1 MKRRISWSSWLRFPT
16 EPKDVFPWL
25 VKRLIV
31 SAGLGNSVGIVLLVL
46 AGVSLLGFLVG
57 DYQGTGGGTVGA
69 NGSIRLGSATAAK
82 NHALL
87 SHDTEVADAWQQGL
101 SATQIAQVQVEQ
113 AGLPAAVLLA
123 IGKVENN
130 LNPPDAHRYAR
141 FLQPHLVWH
150 TFEDVTVRTWT
161 TENKQGQVQVHT
173 SVTRT
178 PVTRLVS
185 ADLWDGTLVNR
196 YRYVSHRTGQA
207 HHSTL
212 TERIVLVNTERTY
225 TWSRVWALLKA
236 YPAGLGSGHTE
247 VLRKNRIN
255 RQTIAGLIAA
265 VDDTISDPYVQ
276 AMVDGVDYPGGV
288 QGLGTLSG
296 IAPARVDV
304 VQNVLR
310 YRSYIERAAAECHLP
325 AVLIAG
331 VMAEESGGREHQGQ
345 GVLTSYAGAMGLMQV
360 EPATAAGWVVH
371 GVQVGNQAVAYLSQA
386 GSNLLLGSL
395 YLSELYH
402 QFGENVEET
411 LSAYNAGGG
420 AEEEALAEGY
430 TVAQNSQTE
439 NYVSVILGRWIPAL
453 QQSFGPL

>member
-1 MKRRISWSSWLRFPT
+1 M
-16 EPKDVFPWL
+16 
-25 VKRLIV
+25 
-31 SAGLGNSVGIVLLVL
+31 LLVL

-57 DYQGTGGGTVGA
+57 DYQGSGQGTVGA
-69 NGSIRLGSATAAK
+69 NGSIRLGQATAAK

-101 SATQIAQVQVEQ
+101 SATQIAQVEAEQ

-130 LNPPDAHRYAR
+130 LNPPDAHRYAQ

-161 TENKQGQVQVHT
+161 TETKEGQVQDHT

-196 YRYVSHRTGQA
+196 YRDVWHRTGQA
-207 HHSTL
+207 HHGTL

-225 TWSRVWALLKA
+225 TWSRVWALLAK
-236 YPAGLGSGHTE
+236 YPARLGSGHPE
-247 VLRKNRIN
+247 ILQKNRIN

-265 VDDTISDPYVQ
+265 ADETISDPYVQ
-276 AMVDGVDYPGGV
+276 EMVDGLDYPGGV

-296 IAPARVDV
+296 IVPPSADV
-304 VQNVLR
+304 VRNVLR
-310 YRSYIERAAAECHLP
+310 YRAYIERTAAEFQVP

-331 VMAEESGGREHQGQ
+331 VMAQESGGREHQGI
-345 GVLTSYAGAMGLMQV
+345 GVLTSVAGAMGLMQV
-360 EPATAAGWVVH
+360 EPSTAAGLVVH
-371 GVQVGNQAVAYLSQA
+371 GVQVGNQAVAYLSNA

-402 QFGENVEET
+402 QFGGNVEET

-420 AEEEALAEGY
+420 AEEEALAQGY
-430 TVAQNSQTE
+430 TVAQNSQTMD
-439 NYVSVILGRWIPAL
+439 YVSVIVGRWIPAL
-453 QQSFGPL
+453 QTSFGPL